1 MEKLYT
7 WVDKFFVDL
16 ALENKNDQ
24 ICFKNAIEKF
34 LSTGKKEDAFTVF
47 FCYCEIFKIF
57 GKGYENTK
65 ILLETLSDH
74 EYHSGELLSKHRD
87 HYSHSVYVFL
97 LGLAVF
103 SNDAYYKNIFIN
115 LYHLNDDT
123 LVFAKFLR

>member
-47 FCYCEIFKIF
+47 FVIAKYLRFLVKDMR
-57 GKGYENTK
+57 
-65 ILLETLSDH
+65 ILKS
-74 EYHSGELLSKHRD
+74 Y
-87 HYSHSVYVFL
+87 
-97 LGLAVF
+97 
-103 SNDAYYKNIFIN
+103 
-115 LYHLNDDT
+115 
-123 LVFAKFLR
+123 